1 MRRRDAMKRVAML
14 MGGALSAP
22 SLLVFQQ
29 GCSPDSSPATGTFSD
44 AHADTL
50 NRIGDIILPPTDSP
64 GAAEADTGTF
74 AVQMLEDCYP
84 EGSRKDV
91 LEFLEMISPDFDKKD
106 LQEQVDIIAK
116 IDQTT
121 YGEGSEEEKE
131 KYRAYKLIKELTLFG
146 YFTSEAGAT
155 QALEYVEIPG
165 RYEGCIELKPGQKA
179 WA

>member
-1 MRRRDAMKRVAML
+1 MRRREAMKRVAML
-14 MGGALSAP
+14 MGGALSVP
-22 SLLVFQQ
+22 TLLVFQQ
-29 GCSPDSSPATGTFSD
+29 GCSPDSSPAPDTFTD
-44 AHADTL
+44 AHAATL

-74 AVQMLEDCYP
+74 AVRMLEDCYP

-91 LEFLEMISPDFDKKD
+91 LEFLGMISPGFDKKSPE
-106 LQEQVDIIAK
+106 EQVESIAE
-116 IDQTT
+116 IDQIV
-121 YGEGSEEEKE
+121 YGDGSEEEQE

-155 QALEYVEIPG
+155 QALEYVDIPG